1 MKCIV
6 CGRNSE
12 TEYCFQHKPR
22 KAMSGNRGF
31 KKPTLTT
38 KPTVGVG
45 KSQPNK
51 DHLLFKQIWNK
62 RPHRSEVS
70 GTYLG
75 KEALSVYFHH
85 ILPKSKY
92 PQFRNLEENII
103 LLTADEH
110 ANVESDIYR
119 YEKVNEIREYLIDK
133 YKLNI

>member
-12 TEYCFQHKPR
+12 SEYCFQHKTR
-22 KAMSGNRGF
+22 KELSSNRGF
-31 KKPTLTT
+31 KKPTLAL
-38 KPTVGVG
+38 KKRVSVG
-45 KSQPNK
+45 KSQPNN
-51 DHLLFKQIWNK
+51 DHLFFKEIWKK
-62 RPHRSEVS
+62 RPHESEVS

-75 KEALSVYFHH
+75 AEALSLYFHH

-92 PQFRNLEENII
+92 PQFRNLDENII

-119 YEKVNEIREYLIDK
+119 YKKVNEIREYLIDK

>member
-6 CGRNSE
+6 CGRNSDS
-12 TEYCFQHKPR
+12 EYCFKHKPR
-22 KAMSGNRGF
+22 KSLSSNRRF
-31 KKPTLTT
+31 KKSALTT
-38 KPTVGVG
+38 KSKVSAG

-62 RPHRSEVS
+62 RSHKSEVS

-133 YKLNI
+133 YKINI

>member
-6 CGRNSE
+6 CGKNSE
-12 TEYCFQHKPR
+12 SEYCFKHKHR
-22 KAMSGNRGF
+22 KNLSWG
-31 KKPTLTT
+31 KPTLAR
-38 KPTVGVG
+38 KRKVNVGT
-45 KSQPNK
+45 SQPNP
-51 DHLLFKQIWNK
+51 DHLFFKEIWKK
-62 RPHRSEVS
+62 RPHKSEVS

-75 KEALSVYFHH
+75 REALSVYFHH

-92 PQFRNLEENII
+92 PEFRNLEKNII

>member
-6 CGRNSE
+6 CGANSDS
-12 TEYCFQHKPR
+12 EYCFKHKPR
-22 KAMSGNRGF
+22 KQLSGNRGF
-31 KKPTLTT
+31 KKPTLAT

>member
-1 MKCIV
+1 MKCTV
-6 CGRNSE
+6 CGRNSDS
-12 TEYCFQHKPR
+12 EYCFKHKPR
-22 KAMSGNRGF
+22 KSLSSNRRF
-31 KKPTLTT
+31 KKSALTT
-38 KPTVGVG
+38 KSKVSAG

-62 RPHRSEVS
+62 RSHKSEVS

-133 YKLNI
+133 YKINI